1 MPRKT
6 VAIRGL
12 NTELYNE
19 VFSMAKKDGKN
30 VADVVNNALEAFI
43 NGEGDDPAALVSLG
57 QASNSGPEF
66 VLTIDDDGEV
76 SLSKEDIKEIASEMG
91 PFAIESNGSLVF
103 EKDVDKNALQCISRI
118 TVKSGTVKVP
128 KTAYAQFLIKT
139 KIQGKLDKY

>member
-12 NTELYNE
+12 NTELYTE

-30 VADVVNNALEAFI
+30 VADVVNNALEQYL
-43 NGEGDDPAALVSLG
+43 NNDDADAIAAGVTL
-57 QASNSGPEF
+57 SNSAEF
-66 VLTIDDDGEV
+66 ILAIDDDGQV
-76 SLSKEDIKEIASEMG
+76 SLSKEDIKEISMEMG

-103 EKDVDKNALQCISRI
+103 EKDVDKNALAQITRI
-118 TVKSGTVKVP
+118 QVKSGTVKVP
-128 KTAYAQFLIKT
+128 RTAYAQFLIKC

>member
-12 NTELYNE
+12 NTELYTE

-30 VADVVNNALEAFI
+30 VADVVNNALEQYLNNDGTEAVT
-43 NGEGDDPAALVSLG
+43 AG
-57 QASNSGPEF
+57 QTLSNSAEF
-66 VLTIDDDGEV
+66 ILAIDDDGEI
-76 SLSKEDIKEIASEMG
+76 SLSKDDIKEIAIEMG

-103 EKDVDKNALQCISRI
+103 EKDVDKNALAQITRI
-118 TVKSGTVKVP
+118 QVKSGTVKVP
-128 KTAYAQFLIKT
+128 RTAYAQFLIKC

>member
-12 NTELYNE
+12 NTDLYNE

-43 NGEGDDPAALVSLG
+43 NGDGDDPAAAVSLG
-57 QASNSGPEF
+57 QSSNSGPEF

-91 PFAIESNGSLVF
+91 PFAIESKG
-103 EKDVDKNALQCISRI
+103 R
-118 TVKSGTVKVP
+118 
-128 KTAYAQFLIKT
+128 LIF
-139 KIQGKLDKY
+139 

>member
-12 NTELYNE
+12 DTELYTE
-19 VFSMAKKDGKN
+19 VFTMAKKDGRT
-30 VADVVNNALEAFI
+30 VAEVVNKALDQFI
-43 NGEGDDPAALVSLG
+43 NSD
-57 QASNSGPEF
+57 GPDAVLDLTGNTLSDSAEF
-66 VLTIDDDGEV
+66 ILAVDDDGEI
-76 SLSKEDIKEIASEMG
+76 SLSKEDIKEIAVEMG

-103 EKDVDKNALQCISRI
+103 EKDVDKNALQQITRI

-128 KTAYAQFLIKT
+128 RTAYAQFLIKC

>member
-12 NTELYNE
+12 DTELYTE
-19 VFSMAKKDGKN
+19 VFTMAKKDGRT
-30 VADVVNNALEAFI
+30 VAEVVNKALDQFI
-43 NGEGDDPAALVSLG
+43 KSD
-57 QASNSGPEF
+57 GPDAVLDLTGNTLSDSAEF
-66 VLTIDDDGEV
+66 ILAVDDDGEI
-76 SLSKEDIKEIASEMG
+76 SLSKDDIKEIAVEMG

-103 EKDVDKNALQCISRI
+103 EKDVDKNALQQITRI

-128 KTAYAQFLIKT
+128 RTAYAQFLIKC